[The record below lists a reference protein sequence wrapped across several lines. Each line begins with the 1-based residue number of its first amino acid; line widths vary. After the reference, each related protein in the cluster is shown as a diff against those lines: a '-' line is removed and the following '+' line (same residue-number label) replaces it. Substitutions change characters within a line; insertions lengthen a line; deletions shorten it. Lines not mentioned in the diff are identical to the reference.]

1 MGKNSVCFTHLTF
14 PLMKLKSL
22 CLLLSLLMLGTLTG
36 LQAQSKQVKQKQ
48 MTNYVNTSFKNFFQP
63 VSPKDLQPQSYNAF
77 ESWIKKADI
86 NSSEKNSIRRLLSK
100 VQNGKN
106 QIKCLKIVG
115 VTYLDTRKGG
125 DAFILILPEKL
136 QKLNGL
142 DLDVI
147 KMVES
152 NKAEKE
158 GDDDDDD
165 DCRFEQGEDCFCANS
180 DNCDCVSCTG
190 CGCGGCGGCGSGGGG
205 SSNDLMESAV
215 WW

>member
-1 MGKNSVCFTHLTF
+1 
-14 PLMKLKSL
+14 
-22 CLLLSLLMLGTLTG
+22 MLGTVTG

-63 VSPKDLQPQSYNAF
+63 VSPKALQPQSYNAF
-77 ESWIKKADI
+77 VSWIKKADI
-86 NSSEKNSIRRLLSK
+86 SSSQKNSIRRLLGK

-106 QIKCLKIVG
+106 QIKCLKIAG
-115 VTYLDTRKGG
+115 VTYLDTRRRG

-142 DLDVI
+142 NLDVI
-147 KMVES
+147 KIVES

-158 GDDDDDD
+158 GDDDDDDDD

-190 CGCGGCGGCGSGGGG
+190 CGCGGCGGCGSSGGG